1 MQTWWLNKG
10 LLKHKTRTSLA
21 AGLLVALLTAG
32 QAVGEKATGP
42 LRVHPTNPR
51 YFTDGSGKAVYLT
64 GSHTWT
70 NFQDGGWQG
79 SSPERLFD
87 YKAYLDF
94 LQAHN
99 HNFIRLW
106 TPETAANHLEDGT
119 WALVDPVP
127 YRRTGPGEALDGKPR
142 FDLTKLN
149 QAYFDRLCQRVLA
162 AGERGIYVAV
172 MLFDLWGV
180 GGYNNLGAWQGHP
193 FHKDNN
199 VNGINGDPDGDGK
212 GLESHTLQIPAIT
225 ALQKAYVEKVM
236 DTVGDLDNVLYEII
250 NEGYDETKEWQY
262 HLVDLIKQY
271 EAAKPKQHPVGINTL
286 NLPLLFGSRA
296 DWISPGSVGYR
307 DDPPAAD
314 GRKVVISDTDRL
326 WGVGGDHRWVWKSFL
341 RGHNPIYMDRIAA
354 VTGSPEGDLSV
365 FEGARKAMGHT
376 RTLANRMNLAEMT
389 PRNDLASTQY
399 CLANPGKEYLV
410 YLPEGGEVTVDL
422 SVASGVLEVEWFNP
436 STGTATNGGTIE
448 GGAKLSFKVP
458 FEGDAVLY
466 VRRKP

>member
-1 MQTWWLNKG
+1 MKVKQVIQ
-10 LLKHKTRTSLA
+10 TSLA
-21 AGLLVALLTAG
+21 AGMLMALLLTG
-32 QAVGEKATGP
+32 QAAGEKAAGP

-70 NFQDGGWQG
+70 NFQDGGG
-79 SSPERLFD
+79 EFSVRLFD
-87 YKAYLDF
+87 YNAYLDF

-106 TPETAANHLEDGT
+106 TLETAANHLKDGT
-119 WALVDPVP
+119 WSWVDPVA
-127 YRRTGPGEALDGKPR
+127 YLRTGPGPALDGKPK
-142 FDLTKLN
+142 FDLTRLN
-149 QAYFDRLCQRVLA
+149 PAYFDRLRQRVRA

-180 GGYNNLGAWQGHP
+180 GGYGNLGAWQGHP

-225 ALQKAYVEKVM
+225 ALQKAYVQKVM
-236 DTVGDLDNVLYEII
+236 DTVNDLDNVLYEII
-250 NEGYDETKEWQY
+250 NEGYDPTKEWQY
-262 HLVDLIKQY
+262 QLVDLIKQY

-286 NLPLLFGSRA
+286 SLPLLFGSPA
-296 DWISPGSVGYR
+296 DWISPGGVGYR

-326 WGVGGDHRWVWKSFL
+326 WGVGGDHKWVWKSFL

-354 VTGSPEGDLSV
+354 VTGSPEGDLPV
-365 FEGARKAMGHT
+365 FEGARRAMGHT
-376 RTLANRMNLAEMT
+376 RTMANRMNLADMT
-389 PRNDLASTQY
+389 PRNDLASTQF
-399 CLANPGKEYLV
+399 CLANPGREYLV

-422 SVASGVLEVEWFNP
+422 TAATGTMRVEWMRP
-436 STGTATNGGTIE
+436 VEGAITSGAATTGGDRRTLRA
-448 GGAKLSFKVP
+448 P
-458 FEGDAVLY
+458 FGGDAVVY
-466 VRRKP
+466 MWRKP